1 MQGVNCFT
9 KKYLTGAFLVSD
21 SRGGKNIKKKKK
33 HCAVFKRQLRGK

>member
-33 HCAVFKRQLRGK
+33 TNTVLFLKDN